1 MKIEFNGNIY
11 DCMELFIVYLVRTG
25 HTFHK
30 RAQIGFSG
38 YQSALTW
45 IQRHEHD
52 ADKFIVQVY
61 ALTNTRE
68 MEVIYLC
75 DLGGERASM
84 TIAGGLLSPKHDCA
98 FRISYEYAASILA
111 PWNLD
116 VYIKD
121 RPMIKRRLNN
131 KKALDRQ
138 IAYYERKRNLINRVA
153 YLDERHN
160 MNQDLQNKMNEL
172 RKNGWK

>member
-1 MKIEFNGNIY
+1 MRIEFNGNTY
-11 DCMELFIVYLVRTG
+11 NCFAFFVVYL
-25 HTFHK
+25 K
-30 RAQIGFSG
+30 RSKHCFQTSAQVMFNG
-38 YQSALTW
+38 YQAALNW

-68 MEVIYLC
+68 RELVYLC
-75 DLGGERASM
+75 DLGGEKAAM
-84 TIAGGLLSPKHDCA
+84 TIPGGLISPRHDV

-111 PWNLD
+111 PYNLD

-121 RPMIKRRLNN
+121 KPMFKRRLNN
-131 KKALDRQ
+131 RKALDRQ

-153 YLDERHN
+153 YLDESHKW
-160 MNQDLQNKMNEL
+160 NQKRQNGINEL
-172 RKNGWK
+172 RANGWK

>member
-11 DCMELFIVYLVRTG
+11 DCLELFIVYLVRTG

-38 YQSALTW
+38 YQSALNW
-45 IQRHEHD
+45 IKRHEHD

-84 TIAGGLLSPKHDCA
+84 TIAGGLISPKYDV

-121 RPMIKRRLNN
+121 KPMFKRRLNN
-131 KKALDRQ
+131 MKSLDRQ
-138 IAYYERKRNLINRVA
+138 IAYYERKKNLINRVA
-153 YLDERHN
+153 YLDESHKW
-160 MNQDLQNKMNEL
+160 NQKRQNEINEL
-172 RKNGWK
+172 RANGWK

>member
-11 DCMELFIVYLVRTG
+11 DCLELFVVYLVRTE

-84 TIAGGLLSPKHDCA
+84 TIAGGLISPKYDV

-121 RPMIKRRLNN
+121 KPMFKRRFNN
-131 KKALDRQ
+131 VKSLDRQ

-153 YLDERHN
+153 YLDESHKW
-160 MNQDLQNKMNEL
+160 NQKRQNEMNEL